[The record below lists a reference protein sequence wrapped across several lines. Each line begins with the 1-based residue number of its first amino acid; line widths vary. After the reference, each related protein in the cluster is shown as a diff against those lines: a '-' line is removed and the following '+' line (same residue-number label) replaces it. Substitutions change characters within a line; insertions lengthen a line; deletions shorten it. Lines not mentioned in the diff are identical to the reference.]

1 MCFEVMV
8 CDGCDATILPGGT
21 SSNPGQIGAGAG
33 LCFTLLIGYH
43 RGILAGLLG
52 GIMTHK

>member
-1 MCFEVMV
+1 MV

-33 LCFTLLIGYH
+33 LVYLVDWLSQG
-43 RGILAGLLG
+43 GILPGLLG
-52 GIMTHK
+52 ITMTHK